1 MSNPFTFEISLTVLN
16 HLGRQLYR
24 NFITILGEAIS
35 NAWDADADNV
45 WIAIDRDSSTMSIVD
60 DGIGMTGD
68 SLQDKFL
75 KVGYSKRGTDGN
87 FTRSPRGRP
96 FIGAKG
102 IGKLAMLSCADRVSV
117 VSQAEHH
124 DPIGCMIDNSQLD
137 EAIRNDQPA
146 GFPLPTADPQANRR
160 LYDHCEG
167 HGTALFFQG
176 LHPRNNQDEFLRR
189 ALALSFRFALVDP
202 SFAIHYNGD
211 KITIGELQKL
221 AEHTEFVWATPGF
234 SDDFLN
240 LKPPLEQREM
250 TLGAGAKGFIATA
263 DMPSSLAIYGTGER
277 VGIDLFVNGR
287 LRERDLIS
295 HFPTSQRAAQYV
307 YGQVHLDDLDGPG
320 RDIFTSSR
328 EGIVEGD
335 PEFNDFIERLRK
347 TVQKIIG
354 QWDELRDARGEE
366 GDPENTRKNARQRA
380 ADLVVGETVKGL
392 EPKKASRRIKRLLA
406 TSKRGLAESIQCY
419 SQIYVLENLMRTLL
433 SSDNFE
439 VEIPEKMKGRINEYR
454 DQARKKAED
463 ANLTLNIRRY
473 DKDLWYCGLD
483 DLLDLSNDT
492 FRKSTGKNL
501 IRYLSMDKARLS
513 LLRNIVM
520 HTADL
525 TNDGHNVLDLVV
537 KDMEAKIKKALADM
551 NETPH
556 GTKK

>member
-45 WIAIDRDSSTMSIVD
+45 WIDIDRNSSTMSIVD
-60 DGIGMTGD
+60 DGIGMTRD

-87 FTRSPRGRP
+87 LTRSPRGRP

-117 VSQAEHH
+117 ASQAKHH
-124 DPIGCMIDNSQLD
+124 DAIGCMIDNSQLD
-137 EAIRNDQPA
+137 EAIRDDQPA
-146 GFPLPTADPQANRR
+146 GFPLPTADPQAKQR
-160 LYDHCEG
+160 LSDHCKG
-167 HGTALFFQG
+167 HGTSLFFEG
-176 LHPRNNQDEFLRR
+176 LHPRNSRDEFLRR
-189 ALALSFRFALVDP
+189 ALALSFRFVLIDP

-221 AEHTEFVWATPGF
+221 AEDTEFVWTTPGF
-234 SDDFLN
+234 SDNFLSLN
-240 LKPPLEQREM
+240 PPIKRQEM
-250 TLGAGAKGFIATA
+250 DLGSGVEGFIATV
-263 DMPSSLAIYGTGER
+263 DKPKSLAIYGTGEH

-287 LRERDLIS
+287 LRERDLIR
-295 HFPTSQRAAQYV
+295 HFPTSRHLGQYI
-307 YGQVHLDDLDGPG
+307 YGQIHLNHLDGPG
-320 RDIFTSSR
+320 RDPFTSSR
-328 EGIVEGD
+328 EGVVEGD
-335 PEFNDFIERLRK
+335 PTFDAFIGRLSQAVNR
-347 TVQKIIG
+347 ISP
-354 QWDELRDARGEE
+354 QWDLLREARGEA
-366 GDPENTRKNARQRA
+366 GDPENPRLSTSQRA
-380 ADLVVGETVKGL
+380 ASSLVTERLKAL
-392 EPKKASRRIKRLLA
+392 EPRNASKKVKNLLA
-406 TSKRGLAESIQCY
+406 VAKGGLLESIQNY
-419 SQIYVLENLMRTLL
+419 SRIYILENLMRTLL
-433 SSDNFE
+433 DGDDLK
-439 VEIPEKMKGRINEYR
+439 VEIPEKMKGRINKYR
-454 DQARKKAED
+454 DQARKKAEE
-463 ANLTLNIRRY
+463 ANLILNIRRY

-501 IRYLSMDKARLS
+501 IRYLNMDKARLS

-525 TNDGHNVLDLVV
+525 TNDGRNALDLAV
-537 KDMEAKIKKALADM
+537 KDMEARIKKALADM
-551 NETPH
+551 NETPY